1 MHREVQQT
9 QAAFLSPRQA
19 LALSP
24 LQMIS
29 LQTSEHIK
37 QKRNPVSLTP
47 AKALTQD
54 LPLTHWDILLIAA
67 VGQVLLNSSHSPVK
81 NNYKCLIQD
90 TSPSVFKH
98 YSCAHIQTET
108 DNVFGEDECPGRK
121 TKHQLFRLLK
131 STIHYSQFS
140 L

>member
-1 MHREVQQT
+1 
-9 QAAFLSPRQA
+9 
-19 LALSP
+19 
-24 LQMIS
+24 MIS

-37 QKRNPVSLTP
+37 QKRNPAGLT
-47 AKALTQD
+47 AANALTQD
-54 LPLTHWDILLIAA
+54 LPLTHWDILLVVAIS
-67 VGQVLLNSSHSPVK
+67 QTLLNSGHRPVK
-81 NNYKCLIQD
+81 NNYKCLVQG
-90 TSPSVFKH
+90 TSPSVVKH

-108 DNVFGEDECPGRK
+108 GSGLGEDECPGRK